1 MPRGHYDRNKSAS
14 KRPTRRLLGGFKNP
28 LTYDSRDP
36 NYVYRVFNDVP
47 GRLDAAMEAG
57 YEVVESDAK
66 LGDPVADGATP
77 VGSAVTRPVGGGIT
91 GVLMRK
97 PRDLYQEDMG
107 QKQAAVDELEQGL
120 KQHAQSEGHY
130 GSVKINK
137 RN

>member
-1 MPRGHYDRNKSAS
+1 MPRGHYERKKDHSN
-14 KRPTRRLLGGFKNP
+14 RPTRRLLGGFKNT
-28 LTYDSRDP
+28 LTYEDRDP

-47 GRLDAAMEAG
+47 GRLEAAMEAG
-57 YEVVESDAK
+57 YEVVESEAK

-97 PRDLYQEDMG
+97 PRDMYDEDMG
-107 QKQAAVDELEQGL
+107 QKQAHIDELEQGL
-120 KQHAQSEGHY
+120 KQHAQTEGHY
-130 GSVKINK
+130 GSLKIDK